1 MVYYSAE
8 RAGVGNM
15 RQLPFRAILILTIL
29 TIACAPV
36 RAAAIDDG
44 QTAYNA
50 GDYATAL
57 RLWRPLA
64 EQGDARAQNNLGVM
78 YENAKGVPQDIN
90 EAVRLYRLAAAQG
103 YGGAQY
109 NLGLVYAIG
118 RGGVQRD
125 PLRAYMWFTLAAMSQ
140 SGNAGSLVTQTRD
153 VFAGVMS
160 KDQIAAAN
168 AMAQTCQT
176 SNYSNCE
183 PPGDLVTAQPGPVT
197 TPAVPINSHDVTPGD
212 YPRDSV
218 LNHESGDVTITYLI
232 SESGSVTSCAVL
244 LSSGSPRLDAAACG
258 MARRRWRYKPATED
272 GKPVS
277 IQYISKITFARR

>member
-1 MVYYSAE
+1 MVYYSMK

-15 RQLPFRAILILTIL
+15 RQLPFRAILILAML
-29 TIACAPV
+29 ASACAPAE
-36 RAAAIDDG
+36 AAAIDDG
-44 QTAYNA
+44 QTAYNS

-64 EQGDARAQNNLGVM
+64 EQGDARAQNNLGVI
-78 YENAKGVPQDIN
+78 YENAKGVAQDIN
-90 EAVRLYRLAAAQG
+90 EAARWYRLAAAQG

-109 NLGLVYAIG
+109 NLGLIYAIG

-153 VFAGVMS
+153 VFAGVMTME
-160 KDQIAAAN
+160 QIAAAS

-176 SNYSNCE
+176 SNYRNCE
-183 PPGDLVTAQPGPVT
+183 PPGDLATAPAGPVT
-197 TPAVPINSHDVTPGD
+197 TPAVPTTSHDVTPGD
-212 YPRDSV
+212 YPRESV
-218 LNHESGDVTITYLI
+218 LNHESGDVTITYLV
-232 SESGSVTSCAVL
+232 SESGSVTACAILVT
-244 LSSGSPRLDAAACG
+244 SGSPRLDVAACA

-277 IQYISKITFARR
+277 IQYISKVSFARR

>member
-1 MVYYSAE
+1 
-8 RAGVGNM
+8 M
-15 RQLPFRAILILTIL
+15 RQQAARLIAIFAALA
-29 TIACAPV
+29 IACVPAKG
-36 RAAAIDDG
+36 AAIDDG
-44 QTAYNA
+44 QTAYNS
-50 GDYATAL
+50 GDFATAL
-57 RLWRPLA
+57 QLWRPLA

-78 YENAKGVPQDIN
+78 YENAKGVAQDVN

-109 NLGLVYAIG
+109 NLGLIYAIG

-125 PLRAYMWFTLAAMSQ
+125 PLRAYMWFTLASMSQ

-153 VFAGVMS
+153 VFAGVLT
-160 KDQIAAAN
+160 KEQIAAAN
-168 AMAQTCQT
+168 AMAQTCQM
-176 SNYSNCE
+176 SNYRNCE
-183 PPGDLVTAQPGPVT
+183 PPGDLAIAPAGPVT
-197 TPAVPINSHDVTPGD
+197 TPAVSLTSHDVTPAD

-232 SESGSVTSCAVL
+232 SDSGSVTACAVL
-244 LSSGSPRLDAAACG
+244 LSSGSPRLDAAACA

-277 IQYISKITFARR
+277 IQYISKITFVRR